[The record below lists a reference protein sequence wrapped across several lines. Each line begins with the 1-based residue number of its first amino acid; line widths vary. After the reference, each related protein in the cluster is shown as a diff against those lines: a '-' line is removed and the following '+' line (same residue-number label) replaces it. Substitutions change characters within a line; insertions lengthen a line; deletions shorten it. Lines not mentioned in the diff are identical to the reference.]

1 MLKMVPS
8 SYVVLYHDGQF
19 KCQMNLS
26 ETVSQIKYIYAELS
40 VLPKILDLDKFVR
53 HIWLWP
59 DDCKKDN
66 NTSSTIP
73 PVTFK
78 LMMVSS
84 NYCFLWTDEGP
95 HSANPTT
102 VDNGGP
108 ALTWF
113 VPLWL
118 PPANNCSSRNWRC
131 SRQPLVR
138 EVIVSWC
145 AQIRAKVRLLAYH
158 VV

>member
-1 MLKMVPS
+1 MLKMAPS
-8 SYVVLYHDGQF
+8 SCVVLYTDGQF
-19 KCQMNLS
+19 KCQMNHS
-26 ETVSQIKYIYAELS
+26 ETVSQIRKIYMPSSAFCQRFW
-40 VLPKILDLDKFVR
+40 ILINLYVSLALTR
-53 HIWLWP
+53 WVQE
-59 DDCKKDN
+59 DN
-66 NTSSTIP
+66 KTSSTIP

-145 AQIRAKVRLLAYH
+145 AQMRAKVRLLAYH